1 MAAMR
6 AEIARKS
13 GRATDSSKP
22 GLATNPAA
30 TRGAHSLRREMAA
43 IVEGVDIEDEEG
55 MKSAR
60 RRMVRAVL
68 QHEFGSELR
77 EYSEWQPMVDTL
89 VSTLEASEAHRTEF
103 RRMVKSLKS

>member
-1 MAAMR
+1 
-6 AEIARKS
+6 
-13 GRATDSSKP
+13 
-22 GLATNPAA
+22 
-30 TRGAHSLRREMAA
+30 MAA